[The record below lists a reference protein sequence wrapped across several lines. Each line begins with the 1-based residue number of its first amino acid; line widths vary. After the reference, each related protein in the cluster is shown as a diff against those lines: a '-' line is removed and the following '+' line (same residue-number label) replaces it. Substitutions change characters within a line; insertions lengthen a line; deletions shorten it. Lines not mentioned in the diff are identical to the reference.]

1 MASLPFAPAAT
12 LPVPIKPD
20 DASGAARVGWIAA
33 LLFFG
38 LFLGWAALFR
48 LDAAAHATGAITVSG
63 NRQTVQHKDGG
74 VVAAIHVREGQRVRA
89 GDVLIELAAGEVLAN
104 ERALA
109 AQWIRLEA
117 ERARLLAEQEGNAL
131 VAPVAFAD
139 LTGADRDEANR
150 ALALQ
155 HSEIAA
161 RRAAVA
167 DQKRVLASQ
176 AAELGRQIDG
186 TSGRMGFNGEQDRL
200 YRDELSGMSALA
212 DQGYVSRNRVRE
224 LERQRAEVGGQIAGL
239 ASSAASAREE
249 IGEKRMQAVTLDS
262 QHREKVSGELREA
275 EAALNEVLPKYR
287 AAHQQLEA
295 TRIRATATGQVVG
308 LSVFTVGGVIEPGQ
322 KLMDIVPDK
331 APLVAEAQLSPDDAD
346 DVHVGLPA
354 QVRVTAIHDRA
365 APPLDGTITRMS
377 ADAFHDDKTGRA
389 YYTVTVT
396 VPAAKLAALDAQE
409 GRADTLKPG
418 LPVEVLVSL
427 KRRTM
432 LQYLFEPIDQ
442 AAWRGMHEH

>member
-1 MASLPFAPAAT
+1 MASQYLSAAALPAPASS
-12 LPVPIKPD
+12 D
-20 DASGAARVGWIAA
+20 DAGGAARVGWIAA
-33 LLFFG
+33 ALFFG

-48 LDAAAHATGAITVSG
+48 LDAAAHATGSITVSG

-74 VVAAIHVREGQRVRA
+74 IVAAIHVREGGRVRA
-89 GDVLIELAAGEVLAN
+89 GEVLIELAAGEVLAN

-117 ERARLLAEQEGNAL
+117 ERARLLAEQGGGA
-131 VAPVAFAD
+131 VVTPAAFAG

-150 ALALQ
+150 AMALQ
-155 HSEIAA
+155 RSEIAA
-161 RRAAVA
+161 RRAAVT

-224 LERQRAEVGGQIAGL
+224 LQRQRAEVGGQIAGL
-239 ASSAASAREE
+239 ASTAASAREE
-249 IGEKRMQAVTLDS
+249 IGEKRMQALTLDS

-295 TRIRATATGQVVG
+295 TRIRAPATGQVVG
-308 LSVFTVGGVIEPGQ
+308 LSIFTVGGVIEPGQ

-331 APLVAEAQLSPDDAD
+331 APLVVEAQLSPDDAD

-354 QVRVTAIHDRA
+354 EVRVTAIHDRA

-396 VPAAKLAALDAQE
+396 VPAAKLAALDARE

-427 KRRTM
+427 KRRTL